1 MFLPA
6 ANCCKLVAQLAG
18 ITAGYEKWQLQLQVL
33 TAACLA
39 GTV

>member
-1 MFLPA
+1 
-6 ANCCKLVAQLAG
+6 VQLAG
-18 ITAGYEKWQLQLQVL
+18 ITAGNEKWQLQLQGL